1 MSVNRFLAP
10 ALLLAALLPVTA
22 SAQTTQ
28 PEPAGEDAAALVGDE
43 TTLTVKNQNWLDM
56 RVFMVRNGARV
67 PLGTVTSM
75 TERTFA
81 VPEAALG
88 GGGFGARVV
97 ADPIGSRRAWVSETL
112 SFFPGDQMEVTL
124 QNHLGISYLTFRS
137 GQDLQ

>member
-1 MSVNRFLAP
+1 MSASRFLAP

-22 SAQTTQ
+22 AAQSA
-28 PEPAGEDAAALVGDE
+28 EPVKGDQEAPVQVATE

-67 PLGTVTSM
+67 SLGTVTSM
-75 TERTFA
+75 SERTFEL
-81 VPEAALG
+81 PEAVLG

-97 ADPIGSRRAWVSETL
+97 ADPIGSRRGWVSESL
-112 SFFPGDQMEVTL
+112 SFFPGDQLEVTL

-137 GQDLQ
+137 DEQE

>member
-1 MSVNRFLAP
+1 MSMSRLLAP

-22 SAQTTQ
+22 SAQSA
-28 PEPAGEDAAALVGDE
+28 EPVKGGEEAVVAMATE

-67 PLGTVTSM
+67 SLGTVTSM
-75 TERTFA
+75 SERTFEI
-81 VPEAALG
+81 PEAVLG

-97 ADPIGSRRAWVSETL
+97 ADPIGSRRGWVSESL
-112 SFFPGDQMEVTL
+112 SFFPGDQLEVTL

-137 GQDLQ
+137 GEQQ

>member
-1 MSVNRFLAP
+1 MSVSRLLAP

-22 SAQTTQ
+22 AAQSA
-28 PEPAGEDAAALVGDE
+28 EPVKGAEETPAVVAAE

-67 PLGTVTSM
+67 SLGTVTSM
-75 TERTFA
+75 TERTFEI
-81 VPEAALG
+81 PEAALG

-97 ADPIGSRRAWVSETL
+97 ADPIGSRRGWVSESL
-112 SFFPGDQMEVTL
+112 SFFPGDQLEVTL

-137 GQDLQ
+137 GQEQ

>member
-1 MSVNRFLAP
+1 MSVSRLLAP

-22 SAQTTQ
+22 AAQSA
-28 PEPAGEDAAALVGDE
+28 EPVKGGDESPAVVATE

-56 RVFMVRNGARV
+56 RVFMVRNGLRV

-75 TERTFA
+75 SERTFE

-97 ADPIGSRRAWVSETL
+97 ADPIGSRRGWVSESL
-112 SFFPGDQMEVTL
+112 NFFPGDQLEVTL

-137 GQDLQ
+137 GQEQ

>member
-1 MSVNRFLAP
+1 MSASRLLAP
-10 ALLLAALLPVTA
+10 ALLLAALLPTTA
-22 SAQTTQ
+22 AAQSAQPGQDGAET
-28 PEPAGEDAAALVGDE
+28 PAVVEAR

-67 PLGTVTSM
+67 SLGTVTSM
-75 TERTFA
+75 SERTFE
-81 VPEAALG
+81 VPDAALG

-97 ADPIGSRRAWVSETL
+97 ADPIGSRRGWASESL

-137 GQDLQ
+137 GQDQ